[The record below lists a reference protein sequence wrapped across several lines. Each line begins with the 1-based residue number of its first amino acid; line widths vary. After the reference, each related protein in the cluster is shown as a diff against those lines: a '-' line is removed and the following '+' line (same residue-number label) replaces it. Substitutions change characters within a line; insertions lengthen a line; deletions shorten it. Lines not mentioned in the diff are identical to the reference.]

1 MTETW
6 WQTIGAR
13 KGYDDSG
20 KESTWMSRAIPHIC
34 HGPHGRR
41 PCKFFLPGVNF
52 YRFNAKNWHFWLILR
67 EKVAFFTDLTR
78 KIGVFR
84 CKFYFPKIMPV
95 YKKMTNIRYDRFHKR
110 ITHNQTYIVVL
121 ETISSYIVEYFFF
134 SIKHK
139 ECLFLRTLLKLCLGE
154 PDRWLS
160 TVASLTENILY
171 TSHLVVPSVNIY
183 WRGCFEQPQCRRL
196 FISSKLRKGRHADR
210 TITPP

>member
-1 MTETW
+1 
-6 WQTIGAR
+6 
-13 KGYDDSG
+13 
-20 KESTWMSRAIPHIC
+20 
-34 HGPHGRR
+34 
-41 PCKFFLPGVNF
+41 
-52 YRFNAKNWHFWLILR
+52 
-67 EKVAFFTDLTR
+67 
-78 KIGVFR
+78 
-84 CKFYFPKIMPV
+84 
-95 YKKMTNIRYDRFHKR
+95 MTNIRYDRFHKR

-183 WRGCFEQPQCRRL
+183 WRWCFEQPQCRRL
-196 FISSKLRKGRHADR
+196 FISSKLPKGRHADR
-210 TITPP
+210 TNAIDQSKREEDSSADCTHSFSKYFLLFLLCFFLLYNMFFLSSMDQIALRELH